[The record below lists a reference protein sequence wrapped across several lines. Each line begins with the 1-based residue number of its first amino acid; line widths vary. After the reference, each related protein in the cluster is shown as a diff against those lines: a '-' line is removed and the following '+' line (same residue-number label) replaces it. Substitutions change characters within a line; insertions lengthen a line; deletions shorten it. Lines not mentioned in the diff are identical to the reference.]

1 MVQILPWLPLPER
14 VFSAGSSRA
23 DSGYH
28 SSITEEETREVCQK
42 RLGRKSGSLG
52 NFYNVSAHIFIF
64 TVIFYFYCILFST
77 YALVKIE
84 KWYRRYVSVVFL
96 SEVPSRK
103 RYIILSR
110 PKRAFRAGLSGER
123 LRTCLVYVYLFEAI
137 YRSLP
142 VGIRL
147 DVICL
152 MSRSICLSRQHLNIR

>member
-1 MVQILPWLPLPER
+1 MVQIVPRLPLPER
-14 VFSAGSSRA
+14 VFSDSTSISTA

-42 RLGRKSGSLG
+42 HLGRKAGSLG

-64 TVIFYFYCILFST
+64 TFIFYFYCILFSI

-84 KWYRRYVSVVFL
+84 KMISALCKCSY
-96 SEVPSRK
+96 SEKS
-103 RYIILSR
+103 S
-110 PKRAFRAGLSGER
+110 FRTGLSGVR
-123 LRTCLVYVYLFEAI
+123 LRNCLALVYLLRAI

-147 DVICL
+147 DVIRL
-152 MSRSICLSRQHLNIR
+152 MSRSSCVSRQHLNIR

>member
-84 KWYRRYVSVVFL
+84 KND
-96 SEVPSRK
+96 
-103 RYIILSR
+103 IG
-110 PKRAFRAGLSGER
+110 A
-123 LRTCLVYVYLFEAI
+123 
-137 YRSLP
+137 
-142 VGIRL
+142 
-147 DVICL
+147 
-152 MSRSICLSRQHLNIR
+152 M

>member
-52 NFYNVSAHIFIF
+52 NFYNVSAHIYCYFLFLLYFIF
-64 TVIFYFYCILFST
+64 YLC
-77 YALVKIE
+77 AGKNRKE
-84 KWYRRYVSVVFL
+84 WYRRYVSVVFL

-103 RYIILSR
+103 RFIILS
-110 PKRAFRAGLSGER
+110 RAGLSGVR
-123 LRTCLVYVYLFEAI
+123 LRTFLAHVYLFEAI
-137 YRSLP
+137 YRPLL

-147 DVICL
+147 DVIRL
-152 MSRSICLSRQHLNIR
+152 TSRSICVSRQHLNIR

>member
-84 KWYRRYVSVVFL
+84 KMISALCKCSVS
-96 SEVPSRK
+96 
-103 RYIILSR
+103 
-110 PKRAFRAGLSGER
+110 ER
-123 LRTCLVYVYLFEAI
+123 SALAQAI
-137 YRSLP
+137 YNLVASKARFPRWS
-142 VGIRL
+142 
-147 DVICL
+147 
-152 MSRSICLSRQHLNIR
+152 